1 MRRALTKAA
10 VQLAFGHAPGGPA
23 LYRKITREV
32 LGTQAGY
39 LTKMQTRWR
48 PYVARWRSAGVAS
61 DARLWVH
68 DAGWTPLIALVGWL
82 EFGVGVVLTDAHA
95 RMQAQHLA
103 ASVEMA
109 LRLCPDAPAERRA
122 AVETLRWAPLDV
134 ALANIGAQVHTGCAD
149 TQLPLADASVDLC
162 HSGGALEHVRP
173 EALRGFLRECRRVVR
188 PGGLISHVV
197 DHRDHLF
204 HTDKRWPFHA
214 HWALP
219 EWAYAVGFGHALGYH
234 NRLPPTAVAAM
245 FEAAGLQKVAVIRRF
260 SDGSQGERLPDGA
273 PPPAGLSARWTR
285 PRWRDIPPIDRCTWA
300 AHYLFRV
307 PDHSA
312 DRAR

>member
-1 MRRALTKAA
+1 MKRALSKAA
-10 VQLAFGHAPGGPA
+10 VQLAFGRSPGGPA

-48 PYVARWRSAGVAS
+48 PYAERWRDAGVPA

-68 DAGWTPLIALVGWL
+68 DAGWTPLIALLGWL
-82 EFGVGVVLTDAHA
+82 DFGVGVTLTDAHA

-103 ASVEMA
+103 ASVDMA
-109 LRLCPDAPAERRA
+109 LSLCPDAPADRRA
-122 AVETLRWAPLDV
+122 AVKALRWAPLDV
-134 ALANIGAQVHTGCAD
+134 ALKTIDAQVLTGCDETRIA
-149 TQLPLADASVDLC
+149 LPDASIDVC
-162 HSGGALEHVRP
+162 HSGGALEHSRP
-173 EALRGFLRECRRVVR
+173 AALRAFLGECARVVR

-204 HTDKRWPFHA
+204 HTDKAWPFQA

-219 EWAYAVGFGHALGYH
+219 EWAYQVGFGHALGYH
-234 NRLPPTAVAAM
+234 NRLPPTQVTAL
-245 FEAAGLQKVAVIRRF
+245 FEAAGLERVAVIRRF
-260 SDGSQGERLPDGA
+260 SDGTQGETV
-273 PPPAGLSARWTR
+273 PAGSTPPVGLSRRWTR
-285 PRWRDIPPIDRCTWA
+285 PRWRDVPAIDRCTWA

-307 PDHSA
+307 PD
-312 DRAR
+312 